1 MYTLKDNDVIS
12 EVMCGNNFEYILKD
26 SSQFVNTD
34 YKVLQS
40 QNNGIFIK
48 CMKMTRNG
56 LVDLYYVTDEY
67 RPMSSML
74 VGISPDT
81 LINVIINLF
90 ASVIEVRNNGF
101 LACQCIDL
109 SWDKIFVEQNTLK
122 VKLVYLPLSV
132 RAFDSYAEFESEL
145 RSSIVKL
152 ADKVI
157 TSSNARLDQFVQ
169 DLCNGSMSLEDV
181 YNKSRGA
188 ETAPIVRS
196 EERSQ
201 MMPGTSANGSIKLV
215 AMNAPSHFELVIDRD
230 DAVIGKKTNEAVLIP
245 TNQSRGITFLKTG
258 VWIVVAVI
266 VLGSLLFQDNLFSEL
281 SWTAR
286 VLLFVL
292 ALGVTF
298 LGGKKEYV
306 PSPMELQ
313 FFEDHLVLYLPKRYY
328 SKHVTRM
335 EINQMKYSEITK
347 CVYKSKSQR
356 IHLYGKGTST
366 WYNYKADGTIPQ
378 TPTQVRNCTAGLLY
392 FNTKFAIDVD
402 FKTEIEKHS
411 PIQVIVE
418 NS

>member
-56 LVDLYYVTDEY
+56 LVDLYY
-67 RPMSSML
+67 
-74 VGISPDT
+74 
-81 LINVIINLF
+81 
-90 ASVIEVRNNGF
+90 VIEVRNNGF

-188 ETAPIVRS
+188 GTAPIVRS

-230 DAVIGKKTNEAVLIP
+230 DAVIGKKQELVDMVIPFNRMISRKHCRITNRTGIYYINDEGSANGTFVNGVRLNPGQKAQI
-245 TNQSRGITFLKTG
+245 NRGDIIRMADSDFQ
-258 VWIVVAVI
+258 IV
-266 VLGSLLFQDNLFSEL
+266 
-281 SWTAR
+281 
-286 VLLFVL
+286 
-292 ALGVTF
+292 
-298 LGGKKEYV
+298 
-306 PSPMELQ
+306 
-313 FFEDHLVLYLPKRYY
+313 
-328 SKHVTRM
+328 
-335 EINQMKYSEITK
+335 
-347 CVYKSKSQR
+347 
-356 IHLYGKGTST
+356 
-366 WYNYKADGTIPQ
+366 
-378 TPTQVRNCTAGLLY
+378 
-392 FNTKFAIDVD
+392 
-402 FKTEIEKHS
+402 
-411 PIQVIVE
+411 
-418 NS
+418 

>member
-1 MYTLKDNDVIS
+1 MNRPNYVI
-12 EVMCGNNFEYILKD
+12 
-26 SSQFVNTD
+26 Q
-34 YKVLQS
+34 
-40 QNNGIFIK
+40 
-48 CMKMTRNG
+48 
-56 LVDLYYVTDEY
+56 
-67 RPMSSML
+67 
-74 VGISPDT
+74 
-81 LINVIINLF
+81 
-90 ASVIEVRNNGF
+90 
-101 LACQCIDL
+101 
-109 SWDKIFVEQNTLK
+109 
-122 VKLVYLPLSV
+122 
-132 RAFDSYAEFESEL
+132 
-145 RSSIVKL
+145 
-152 ADKVI
+152 
-157 TSSNARLDQFVQ
+157 
-169 DLCNGSMSLEDV
+169 
-181 YNKSRGA
+181 
-188 ETAPIVRS
+188 
-196 EERSQ
+196 
-201 MMPGTSANGSIKLV
+201 
-215 AMNAPSHFELVIDRD
+215 
-230 DAVIGKKTNEAVLIP
+230 TNEAVLIP

-402 FKTEIEKHS
+402 FKTEIEKNS